1 MKLNK
6 TEYLNLTAYSEA
18 FERDFLVKKTKTVQ
32 RTATLN
38 SPGAAGS
45 LLGGNLISTARDV
58 SRQDKRDVNAS
69 VRYAQWYASQERDR
83 QTDPQGWFSLFAIT
97 LWFMGWEYEDDRVVE
112 KYYRNFSGQLS
123 QAYLN
128 VISGVN
134 SQMAEVTRD
143 MFAALLANTSALW
156 SLSKGSLRGK
166 EFAIAPVQYDSQ
178 GRLSLGLNDY
188 SLWARVQ
195 REEFLF
201 WDWNESNVTLT
212 HRAVPFSLNRARFE
226 EVRPT
231 LNDRLD
237 IIADAIFEFYSEH
250 L

>member
-1 MKLNK
+1 MDIKKAGCLD
-6 TEYLNLTAYSEA
+6 LTAYSET
-18 FERDFLVKKTKTVQ
+18 FERDFGPRQTTVIPRFVTVDQ
-32 RTATLN
+32 
-38 SPGAAGS
+38 PGAAGS
-45 LLGGNLISTARDV
+45 LLGGNLVSTARGV

-69 VRYAQWYASQERDR
+69 VRYAQWFASQERDR

-97 LWFMGWEYEDDRVVE
+97 LWSMGWEYEDGSVVE
-112 KYYRNFSGQLS
+112 KYYRNFSGQLN
-123 QAYLN
+123 QAYWD
-128 VISGVN
+128 VISAVN
-134 SQMAEVTRD
+134 SPMAKVTKD
-143 MFAALLANTSALW
+143 MFDALLTNSSALW

-166 EFAIAPVQYDSQ
+166 EFAIAPAEYDSQ

-188 SLWARVQ
+188 SLRARVQ

-212 HRAVPFSLNRARFE
+212 HRAVPFTLNRARFD

-237 IIADAIFEFYSEH
+237 IVADAIFEFYSER